1 MISNDLF
8 HISILSPKFFLTS
21 LFHIAL
27 TLRTGLL
34 IPYPDIVAAALKTQ
48 SSHLAPIRWGH
59 ISNDTTHHDIL
70 DGMAVGTRHGSYLL
84 TEQSAPLIHLSLI
97 STIPTAIFPFPSHS
111 QVAIMIGISRSFSS
125 AKIINNQ
132 ENAKKSSPYFIQLP
146 FHFPFI
152 PLPCNFFVVLSVYRL
167 VLG

>member
-8 HISILSPKFFLTS
+8 HISVLCPKFFLTS

-48 SSHLAPIRWGH
+48 SSYLTSIRWGY
-59 ISNDTTHHDIL
+59 IGNDTTHHDIP

-84 TEQSAPLIHLSLI
+84 AEQSAPLIHLRLI
-97 STIPTAIFPFPSHS
+97 STSLAAIFPFPSHS
-111 QVAIMIGISRSFSS
+111 QVTIMIRIT
-125 AKIINNQ
+125 
-132 ENAKKSSPYFIQLP
+132 
-146 FHFPFI
+146 
-152 PLPCNFFVVLSVYRL
+152 
-167 VLG
+167 